1 MSYNYYVHILQ
12 SQYCLHLVELEL
24 HTLKIVY
31 NSICFFFFGEVFCAK
46 FPTHLTFIKFIKY
59 KYCIIDW
66 L

>member
-1 MSYNYYVHILQ
+1 M
-12 SQYCLHLVELEL
+12 
-24 HTLKIVY
+24 
-31 NSICFFFFGEVFCAK
+31 FFFFGEVFCAK